1 MRGFIVG
8 TIVTAIAFYI
18 LTRFLP
24 QYVNYDGETI
34 GLLVL
39 AAIFGVVNGLIGP
52 IVRTLA
58 LPLTFMTMGLVGF
71 AINAGLLLLTAV
83 IAQVFKFDLTI
94 GDFPPTL
101 LSIDTIVAAVVGAVV
116 LSIVSTAVRLV
127 VRD

>member
-1 MRGFIVG
+1 LRGFIVG
-8 TIVTAIAFYI
+8 TIITAIAFFV

-24 QYVNYDGETI
+24 QFVSYDGEPI

-39 AAIFGVVNGLIGP
+39 AAIFGVVNGFIGP

-83 IAQVFKFDLTI
+83 IGQAAKFDLTI
-94 GDFPPTL
+94 GDYPPTL
-101 LSIDTIVAAVVGAVV
+101 LSINTIVAAVVGAIV
-116 LSIVSTAVRLV
+116 LSLVSTAVRLV
-127 VRD
+127 VKD

>member
-1 MRGFIVG
+1 LRGFIVG
-8 TIVTAIAFYI
+8 TIVTAIAFYV
-18 LTRFLP
+18 LTKFLP
-24 QYVNYDGETI
+24 QYVSYEGETV

-39 AAIFGVVNGLIGP
+39 AAIFGVVNGFIGP

-83 IAQVFKFDLTI
+83 IANSTGFDLTI

-101 LSIDTIVAAVVGAVV
+101 LSIDTIVAALVGAVV
-116 LSIVSTAVRLV
+116 LSLVSTAVRLV
-127 VRD
+127 IRD